1 MPSINKDEYGQ
12 TLRVN
17 FGEDVSAATA
27 YNFIIE
33 PKFGDKLEKTG
44 TLGTS
49 NVEVGD
55 ETYLAN
61 EYIEYITEDGDIDQA
76 GQWRM
81 KAEATMSST
90 EKLSTDYQLFTVL
103 D

>member
-1 MPSINKDEYGQ
+1 MTNINKDEDGQ

-17 FGEDVSAATA
+17 FSEDISAASD
-27 YNFIIE
+27 YLFIIE

-44 TLGTS
+44 VLGTA
-49 NVEVGD
+49 NVDVGD

-61 EYIEYITEDGDIDQA
+61 EYIEYVTEDGDIDQS

-81 KAEATMSST
+81 KGEATMSST
-90 EKLSTDYQLFTVL
+90 EKLITDYVQFTVL